1 VATGTRKIALDAF
14 GGDHCPFVEVEAA
27 VLAARAGQEVILVG
41 DRARL
46 VPQLALFGIT
56 RYDGEDGI
64 TVHHASDVITMDDT
78 PSKVVRSKPDASM
91 LVCFD
96 LVRRGEAA
104 AVVSAGNSGA
114 MLACGLF
121 RFGRLKGIDRP
132 AIVSSFPRP
141 SGRPCV
147 LIDMGANVDCKPIN
161 LVQFAVMG
169 AIFARTVHGV
179 TPRVGVLSNGS
190 EEGKGTELTRAVH
203 RLLGAHP
210 SPAFSFHGYVEGKDF
225 FKDKVDVIVTDGF
238 TGNVALKV
246 LEGTAGGIVQFF
258 RAAVMKTARTRL
270 GGLILRPAF
279 RALGE
284 QLDPDSYGGAPLLG
298 VGGVAIICHGGAG
311 PKALAAGIR
320 IAADYA
326 ARDLTP
332 ALRAAIDEHRELFA
346 AAKREDTPV

>member
-1 VATGTRKIALDAF
+1 MAATRKIALDAF

-46 VPQLALFGIT
+46 IPQLALLGIT
-56 RYDGEDGI
+56 RHDGEDGI
-64 TVHHASDVITMDDT
+64 TVRHASEVITMEDT

-114 MLACGLF
+114 MLASGLF

-132 AIVSSFPRP
+132 AIISSFPRP
-141 SGRPCV
+141 RGGPCV
-147 LIDMGANVDCKPIN
+147 LIDMGANVECKPIN

-179 TPRVGVLSNGS
+179 APRVGVLSNGS
-190 EEGKGTELTRAVH
+190 EEGKGTELTRAAH
-203 RLLGAHP
+203 RLLAAHP

-225 FKDKVDVIVTDGF
+225 FKDTVDVIVTDGF

-246 LEGTAGGIVQFF
+246 MEGTAGGLIGFL
-258 RAAVMKTARTRL
+258 RAAVMETARTRL

-284 QLDPDSYGGAPLLG
+284 KLDPDTYGGAPLLG
-298 VGGVAIICHGGAG
+298 VDGVAIICHGGAG
-311 PKALAAGIR
+311 PKALARGIR

-332 ALRAAIDEHRELFA
+332 ALRAAIGDHRELFA
-346 AAKREDTPV
+346 AAKREDTPA